1 MHLSRDRFAGEARPG
16 RAHGRGRSPSAG
28 CRPPAYA
35 DAAHAVAFEEFEALG
50 RILSEEVL
58 PETYPGR

>member
-1 MHLSRDRFAGEARPG
+1 
-16 RAHGRGRSPSAG
+16 
-28 CRPPAYA
+28 
-35 DAAHAVAFEEFEALG
+35 VAFEEFEALG